1 MDVANLRDFVDIEE
15 GGVVRRTVFESE
27 RLWTQV
33 LSLDANA
40 RYGPVSDPESD
51 AVMTVVAGEAA
62 FQVDR
67 SRKRLK
73 QWGSVLVPAGAQVLV
88 TNASPEPLVLLLV
101 AAPPP
106 VPRPLSG

>member
-1 MDVANLRDFVDIEE
+1 MEAADLREFIEFE
-15 GGVVRRTVFESE
+15 ERAVVRRTVFESE

-33 LSLDANA
+33 LSLDVNA

-51 AVMTVVAGEAA
+51 AVLTVVAGEAA
-62 FQVDR
+62 LQVDKG
-67 SRKRLK
+67 RKRLK
-73 QWGSVLVPAGAQVLV
+73 QWGSALVPAGAQLV
-88 TNASPEPLVLLLV
+88 ISNASSDPLVVLLV

>member
-1 MDVANLRDFVDIEE
+1 MEEADLREFVEFED

-33 LSLDANA
+33 LSLDVNA
-40 RYGPVSDPESD
+40 RYGPVSDPGSD

-62 FQVDR
+62 VQVDR
-67 SRKRLK
+67 GRKRLK
-73 QWGSVLVPAGAQVLV
+73 QWGSVLVPAGAQVMV
-88 TNASPEPLVLLLV
+88 SNASADPLVVLMV

-106 VPRPLSG
+106 VSRPLSG